1 MSWEGTWWQT
11 FLYSNTVRGSKDV
24 IVYISLFQ
32 ELGYKGEIG
41 YQTFLY
47 SNEAEV
53 RRVFMFLI
61 EKLPK
66 EASEAVE
73 EVLGRWIKPS
83 KPYEIHEPILTP
95 NSVWNRSNFSKSIS
109 GPLEWPINNR
119 SCVHGFPCRHYY
131 LP

>member
-1 MSWEGTWWQT
+1 M
-11 FLYSNTVRGSKDV
+11 RGSKDV

-83 KPYEIHEPILTP
+83 KPYDYEIHEPILTP
-95 NSVWNRSNFSKSIS
+95 NSVWNRSNFSKSIT
-109 GPLEWPINNR
+109 GPLERPMTD
-119 SCVHGFPCRHYY
+119 
-131 LP
+131 